1 MNQSNLHHEIQKA
14 IEPLQKTINTLIAE
28 LEKVSVQPVNNV
40 DQHITKEQLEALYG
54 IKIST
59 QAKLRMDKENGL
71 PYVRPAG
78 SRIILYPV
86 TAVNEWMQE
95 WRAA

>member
-1 MNQSNLHHEIQKA
+1 MNSININDEIQKA
-14 IEPLQKTINTLIAE
+14 IEPLQNTINALVAE
-28 LEKVSVQPVNNV
+28 LKRVTLHPMNNV
-40 DQHITKEQLEALYG
+40 EQHITKQQLEELYG
-54 IKIST
+54 IKQST

-78 SRIILYPV
+78 AKIVLYPV
-86 TAVNEWMQE
+86 NEINEWMRE